1 MNLLGK
7 AMDPEFWQEV
17 REDEAYRGYRE
28 ELLKLWEQNCT
39 EPIYALKYSEFK
51 LYGIT
56 GDRSVF
62 QAPYYLRR
70 RALNTSALL
79 SMIYPEEEKYITRL
93 MDQIFA
99 ICDEYTW
106 VIPAHQPD
114 LLTKAK
120 SDHLDLFACETAYM
134 LSEINILLGDRL
146 EPLIRDRI
154 RAEVDRRL
162 ITPIMSGKK
171 FGWMKAKH
179 NWNAVCSGSMGCT
192 FMLMRPD
199 LFPEIKPML
208 DESMEYYLSGLGD
221 DGICAE
227 GFHYWHYGFGFF
239 TTYADMVRTFT
250 NGETDYFKRDKVK
263 QVAMFIQRM
272 YLSDNATVTF
282 SDGAQSEWHIGILH
296 YLKNEYPDDIVLPPL
311 EYSYNQD
318 SCGRWCWHL
327 RAALWLNKD
336 YLKPEAP
343 KPAATYFAKD
353 TKWLIHKTPKYGF
366 AIKSGHNAE
375 PHNHNDV
382 GAFILAVNG
391 KQVVTDLG
399 SGPYS
404 KQYFAAE
411 TRYQNVH
418 CTSRSHSVPII
429 GGVYQ
434 MNGAEYVSENTKF
447 ENGVFST
454 DIAKA
459 YPVPELT
466 SFVREVSF
474 TDDAVN
480 LHDSFVYSGEGD
492 VVDRIAVNNEPAFG
506 AEGEVLLGDVTLK
519 YDAAKYTVSFESDHT
534 TRGSRTFYYVDFK
547 PSKGVTDFALTF
559 AIN

>member
-1 MNLLGK
+1 MNLLGR
-7 AMDPEFWQEV
+7 AASPEFWQEV
-17 REDEAYRGYRE
+17 REDEAYRPYRE
-28 ELLKLWEQNCT
+28 ELLQLWEKNCA

-51 LYGIT
+51 LYGVT

-114 LLTKAK
+114 LLTMAK
-120 SDHLDLFACETAYM
+120 SDHLDLFACETAYA
-134 LSEINILLGDRL
+134 LSEIYTLLGDRL

-154 RAEVDRRL
+154 RVEVDRRL
-162 ITPIMSGKK
+162 ITPIMEGKK
-171 FGWMKAKH
+171 FGWMKARH
-179 NWNAVCSGSMGCT
+179 NWNAVCSGSMGCA

-199 LFPEIKPML
+199 LFPQIKPML
-208 DESMEYYLSGLGD
+208 DESMEYYPSGLGD

-250 NGETDYFKRDKVK
+250 EGETDYFKREKVK

-272 YLSDNATVTF
+272 YLNGKATVTF
-282 SDGAQSEWHIGILH
+282 SDGGQTEWHLGILH
-296 YLKNEYPDDIVLPPL
+296 YLKNEYPDDVVLPPL

-318 SCGRWCWHL
+318 ACGRWCWHL
-327 RAALWLNKD
+327 RAALWLKKEF
-336 YLKPEAP
+336 LTPEAP
-343 KPAATYFAKD
+343 KPASTYYAQD
-353 TKWLIHKTPKYGF
+353 MKWLVHKAPKYGF

-391 KQVVTDLG
+391 RQIVTDPG
-399 SGPYS
+399 PGPYS

-411 TRYQNVH
+411 TRYQTVQ
-418 CTSRSHSVPII
+418 CSSRSHSVPII

-434 MNGAEYVSENTKF
+434 KEGAQYVSENTVF
-447 ENGVFST
+447 ENGVFSA

-459 YPVPELT
+459 YPVEGLS

-474 TDDAVN
+474 TEDTVN
-480 LHDSFVYSGEGD
+480 LRDSFVYTGEGD
-492 VVDRIAVNNEPAFG
+492 VIDRISVNPKPTV
-506 AEGEVLLGDVTLK
+506 GEAGEILLGEVTLK
-519 YDAAKYTVSFESDHT
+519 YDPAKYTVAINSEAVNDK
-534 TRGSRTFYYVDFK
+534 RTLYYIDFK
-547 PSKGVTDFALTF
+547 PNAGVTEFNLCF
-559 AIN
+559 KIN